1 MKRIRSIA
9 IAYTILMLGVLGVIW
24 KMHRSMRFT
33 MAAPDAYTDE
43 QLQIYKQIWNVM
55 SGATEQYQGQVFH
68 YVVMLWGIMLLGG
81 YFLLFCIYQSEIR
94 PVLELQRYATE
105 IAKGN
110 LDVKLPMHKNSSF
123 VGFTESF
130 DLMREEL
137 KASRQR
143 EMEAENAKRQM
154 AAELSHDLKTPIATI
169 QATCELLQMQIL
181 KAKKKQNSGMNE
193 ISGLD
198 EKIECITKKATTINE
213 LVQSVLHATIDDLE
227 EIKVEVGEYESPLI
241 EGFFRDLKEYGNI
254 ILENSI
260 PECLVYMDKL
270 RMEQVIDNVVGNSYK
285 YAHTDI
291 RVSFGETEEMLMPDG
306 KKSRFLRI
314 TIKDSGPGVAPEEL
328 SLLVEKYY
336 RGSNAKEQSG
346 YGLGMYLVKWYM
358 EKQGGGMEYYN
369 DDGFTVELLVKKVS

>member
-1 MKRIRSIA
+1 MKRIRNIA
-9 IAYTILMLGVLGVIW
+9 IMYTILMAGVFCVIW
-24 KMHRSMRFT
+24 KMHHGMRFT
-33 MAAPDAYTDE
+33 MAAPDTYTDE

-55 SGATEQYQGQVFH
+55 SVAMEQYQGRMFQ
-68 YVVMLWGIMLLGG
+68 YVLLLWVIMLLVG
-81 YFLLFCIYQSEIR
+81 YLLLFCIWQSEIR
-94 PVLELQRYATE
+94 PILELQRYATE

-110 LDVKLPMHKNSSF
+110 LDVKLPMRKNSSF
-123 VGFTESF
+123 VAFTESF

-181 KAKKKQNSGMNE
+181 KAKKTQTSGVDE

-198 EKIECITKKATTINE
+198 EKIGCITKKAATINE

-227 EIKVEVGEYESPLI
+227 EIKVEVGEYGSPLI
-241 EGFFRDLKEYGNI
+241 VDFFKDLKEYGNI
-254 ILENSI
+254 ILENAV
-260 PECLVYMDKL
+260 PECLIYMDKL

-291 RVSFGETEEMLMPDG
+291 RVSFDETEEILMPDG

-328 SLLVEKYY
+328 PLLVEKYY
-336 RGSNAKEQSG
+336 RGSNAKEQNG

-369 DDGFTVELLVKKVS
+369 DDGFTVDLLVKKVS

>member
-1 MKRIRSIA
+1 MKQIRSIA

-55 SGATEQYQGQVFH
+55 SGATEQYQGQVFR
-68 YVVMLWGIMLLGG
+68 YVVMLWGIMLLVG

-110 LDVKLPMHKNSSF
+110 LDVKLPMRRNSSF

-181 KAKKKQNSGMNE
+181 KAGKTQNSGMNE

-241 EGFFRDLKEYGNI
+241 EGFFRNLKEYGNI

-369 DDGFTVELLVKKVS
+369 DDGFTVDLLVKKVS

>member
-68 YVVMLWGIMLLGG
+68 YVVMLWGIMLLVG

-169 QATCELLQMQIL
+169 QATCELLQMQIM
-181 KAKKKQNSGMNE
+181 KAGKTQNSGMNE

>member
-181 KAKKKQNSGMNE
+181 KAGKTQNSGMNE

>member
-181 KAKKKQNSGMNE
+181 KAKKTQNSDMNE

-198 EKIECITKKATTINE
+198 EKIECITKKAITINE

>member
-1 MKRIRSIA
+1 MKRIRNIA
-9 IAYTILMLGVLGVIW
+9 IMYTALMAAVFCVIW
-24 KMHRSMRFT
+24 KMHHGMRFT
-33 MAAPDAYTDE
+33 MSAPDTYTDE

-55 SGATEQYQGQVFH
+55 SVAMEQYQGRMFQ
-68 YVVMLWGIMLLGG
+68 YVLLLWVIMLLVG
-81 YFLLFCIYQSEIR
+81 YLLLFCIWHSEIR
-94 PVLELQRYATE
+94 PILELQRYATE
-105 IAKGN
+105 IAKGK
-110 LDVKLPMHKNSSF
+110 LDVKLPMRKNSSF
-123 VGFTESF
+123 VAFTESF

-181 KAKKKQNSGMNE
+181 KAKKTQTSGVDE

-198 EKIECITKKATTINE
+198 EKIGCINKKAATINE
-213 LVQSVLHATIDDLE
+213 LVQSVLHATIVDLE
-227 EIKVEVGEYESPLI
+227 EIKVEVGEYGSPLI
-241 EGFFRDLKEYGNI
+241 GDFFKDLKEYGNI
-254 ILENSI
+254 ILENAV
-260 PECLVYMDKL
+260 PECLIYMDKL
-270 RMEQVIDNVVGNSYK
+270 RMEQVIDNVVGKSYK

-291 RVSFGETEEMLMPDG
+291 RVSFGETEEILMPDG

-328 SLLVEKYY
+328 PLLVEKYY
-336 RGSNAKEQSG
+336 RGSNAKEQNG

-369 DDGFTVELLVKKVS
+369 DDGFTVDLLVKKVS

>member
-1 MKRIRSIA
+1 MKQIRSIA

-55 SGATEQYQGQVFH
+55 SGATEQYQGQVFR
-68 YVVMLWGIMLLGG
+68 YVVMLWGIMLLVG

-123 VGFTESF
+123 IGFTESF

-169 QATCELLQMQIL
+169 QATCELLQMQIM
-181 KAKKKQNSGMNE
+181 KAGKTQNSGMNE

-241 EGFFRDLKEYGNI
+241 EGFFRNLKEYGNI